1 MGFGFLNAAVL
12 AGLAAVAIPILIH
25 LLHRR
30 RFQTIDWGAMQFLKL
45 SQTTRRRLWL
55 EELLLLLLRIGLIAV
70 LVLGL
75 AGPYA
80 TGLGGVAR
88 PSRDVV
94 LVLDATASMS
104 VLQKEK
110 DCPLDVARDW
120 IDSFLRAMQPGDRV
134 AFLLARQPP
143 SWVQDHLTQDADLV
157 RDGLDALPTPGGVP
171 DWPAAF
177 DAALG
182 LLEREGANPQREIV
196 VVSDNQRFG
205 WADPE
210 TMRRWEKMSSRFR
223 SEKGSAALPRV
234 WHKNIAREGIADL
247 PNEGLSPLHTSRTL
261 AWVGQTVKFTSAL
274 RWDRAQER
282 SLPHRLFFEVDGKHA
297 GDIALPT
304 VNDSGGQVVFNF
316 QHRFA
321 VPGSHLV
328 SLVLEPDPPKDRW
341 PAGYRARDAYP
352 ADNRQ
357 DLVLEVAQAL
367 PVLVI
372 DGGPLNPAHSPP
384 QGRGAKSGV
393 QQIESPSY
401 FLEKALA
408 GPADGQRPA
417 LAIPRVLAYSDW
429 SKGDLVQSEKLSQP
443 RVVIFADVPR
453 LSSDQSKAIE
463 QYLAGGGAV
472 LMFLGPRSARESQ
485 HYNDDLFRLG
495 AGWLPARLEKIAGD
509 AERTEL
515 WASPDPKRQ
524 QHPTLAIFEST
535 GGLGHV
541 RFPRWLRLAV
551 AAKDPATTP
560 ALLTSGDPFLV
571 ERIYKSG
578 RVMLCAVPPDRSWGS
593 GFPSQ
598 WEFPVLLHELVFHL
612 ANTHSAR
619 NLAAGQPIRL
629 QGPLTPNSSPPQGR
643 GEFEGKQWLLTPPSG
658 QSLAQRIDSW
668 PWTWAD
674 TGEVGPY
681 RLQSSEGAT
690 IYFAVEGDAR
700 EADLILCTK
709 EERGRVAQFLSIRE
723 LKENLPVE
731 TAENATSTRQDLW
744 WIFLVGVTLLLCG
757 EVWWTR
763 RMALRRSG

>member
-1 MGFGFLNAAVL
+1 MGFGFLNAALL
-12 AGLAAVAIPILIH
+12 AGLAAVAIPVLIH

-55 EELLLLLLRIGLIAV
+55 EELLLLFLRMGLIAV

-88 PSRDVV
+88 PARDVV

-104 VLQKEK
+104 VLEKEK
-110 DCPLDVARDW
+110 DCPLDVARDFLNG
-120 IDSFLRAMQPGDRV
+120 FLRDMQPGDRV

-143 SWVQDHLTQDADLV
+143 LWLQDHLTLDADLV
-157 RDGLDALPTPGGVP
+157 RDRLDELPTPRGVP
-171 DWPAAF
+171 DWPAALT
-177 DAALG
+177 AALG
-182 LLEREGANPQREIV
+182 LLEREGANPLREIV
-196 VVSDNQRFG
+196 AVSDNLRFG

-210 TMRRWEKMSSRFR
+210 TMRRWEKLSSRFR
-223 SEKGSAALPRV
+223 PEKDRAVLPRL
-234 WHKNIAREGIADL
+234 WHMSVAREGIADL
-247 PNEGLSPLHTSRTL
+247 PNVGLSPLHTSRTL
-261 AWVGQTVKFTSAL
+261 TWVSQTVKFTSAL
-274 RWDRAQER
+274 RWDRAKER
-282 SLPHRLFFEVDGKHA
+282 SLPHRLFFEVNGKHA
-297 GDIALPT
+297 GDIALPS
-304 VNDSGGQVVFNF
+304 VNDSGGKVAFTF
-316 QHRFA
+316 QHRFT

-328 SLVLEPDPPKDRW
+328 SLVLEPDPPKDRR
-341 PAGYRARDAYP
+341 PANYTARDAYP

-357 DLVLEVAQAL
+357 DLVLEVARAL
-367 PVLVI
+367 PVLLI
-372 DGGPLNPAHSPP
+372 DGGPLAPSP
-384 QGRGAKSGV
+384 QGRGENSSAGR
-393 QQIESPSY
+393 IENPSY

-408 GPADGQRPA
+408 GPADAQQPA
-417 LAIPRVLAYSDW
+417 LAVPRVLAFSDW
-429 SKGDLVQSEKLSQP
+429 AKEDLAETKKHSRP
-443 RVVIFADVPR
+443 RVVVFADVPR
-453 LSSDQSKAIE
+453 VSPEQSAAIE

-472 LMFLGPRSARESQ
+472 LVFLGPRSAKETQ

-515 WASPDPKRQ
+515 WAGPDPKRQ
-524 QHPTLAIFEST
+524 QHPALAIFEST

-541 RFPRWLRLAV
+541 RFRRWLRLAV
-551 AAKDPATTP
+551 AGKGPAVAP

-571 ERIYKSG
+571 ERIYQSG

-593 GFPSQ
+593 AFPSQ

-612 ANTHSAR
+612 ANTLSAR

-629 QGPLTPNSSPPQGR
+629 DSPPSPPAS
-643 GEFEGKQWLLTPPSG
+643 KQWLLTPPSG
-658 QSLAQRIDSW
+658 QPLAVRIDSW

-674 TGEVGPY
+674 TGDIGPY
-681 RLQSSEGAT
+681 RLQSADGST

-700 EADLILCTK
+700 EADLTPCTA
-709 EERGRVAQFLSIRE
+709 EERNRVAQFVPIRE
-723 LKENLPVE
+723 LKEQLPVE
-731 TAENATSTRQDLW
+731 APENAISPRQDLW
-744 WIFLVGVTLLLCG
+744 WMFLVGVTLLLCG

-763 RMALRRSG
+763 RMALGRSG